1 MAALKHSRQREAIKE
16 FLMTQTTHP
25 TADIIYENIKQ
36 IYPNISLGTVYRN
49 LSLLTELGEIRKLSS
64 FGGADHY
71 DGRTE
76 PHFHFMC
83 TECGCITDLEFT
95 DTEDLITRAEEH
107 FPGRITGY
115 SARFFGLCEDCM
127 NKIKNSENTLDR
139 EKIIC

>member
-25 TADIIYENIKQ
+25 TADIIYDNIKQ

-49 LSLLTELGEIRKLSS
+49 LSLLTELGEIRKLSC

-76 PHFHFMC
+76 PHFHFLC
-83 TECGCITDLEFT
+83 TECGSIIDLELENADNLLVKADENFS
-95 DTEDLITRAEEH
+95 
-107 FPGRITGY
+107 GRITGY

-127 NKIKNSENTLDR
+127 NKAKKTENTLDR